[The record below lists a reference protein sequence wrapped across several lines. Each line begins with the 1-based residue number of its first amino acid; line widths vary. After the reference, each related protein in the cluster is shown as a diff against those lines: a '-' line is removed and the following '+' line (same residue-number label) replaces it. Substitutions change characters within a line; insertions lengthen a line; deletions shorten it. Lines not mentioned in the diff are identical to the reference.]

1 MKYALFGEST
11 FSNALCAAAEHAG
24 LDVQRCVWPA
34 EARDAQLALV
44 ACEMPRLESVALD
57 LAEMGVDVAVP
68 GLIAAEDGLLIRL
81 HAAFAA
87 WGRKLAPL
95 FPERYAP
102 NQRDVARILK
112 SRRLGRIGM
121 VEYLNLWNKGGSALY
136 PLAEALDAVSAWLG
150 LPVRMQ
156 GFRAGADDTD
166 VAVVNAEFACG
177 ALLNLQAAYSTAEQW
192 KAAYEISGSEGN
204 LAYDSASA
212 RSVRM
217 NQMTELET
225 RYPLLGTQLC
235 PLAAMLRDLPGKLAA
250 QEPGM
255 SPDVLALSA
264 CIIRAFL
271 KGGTENE

>member
-1 MKYALFGEST
+1 MKYALFGEGVYPD
-11 FSNALCAAAEHAG
+11 ALHVAAEHAG
-24 LDVQRCVWPA
+24 LDVQRYACPA

-44 ACEMPRLESVALD
+44 ACEMPQLESIALE
-57 LAEMGVDVAVP
+57 LAQMGVDAAVP
-68 GLIAAEDGLLIRL
+68 GWIAAEEGLLIRL

-87 WGRKLAPL
+87 RGRKLAAL

-112 SRRLGRIGM
+112 SGRLGRIGM
-121 VEYLNLWNKGGSALY
+121 VEYLNLCSGGRSALH

-156 GFRAGADDTD
+156 GFGAGSGDTD
-166 VAVVNAEFACG
+166 VAVLNAEFACG
-177 ALLNLQAAYSTAEQW
+177 ALLNLQTVCSPAEEW
-192 KAAYEISGSEGN
+192 KTAYEISGSEGN
-204 LAYDSASA
+204 LAYDSTAA

-217 NQMTELET
+217 NPMTELEA
-225 RYPLLGTQLC
+225 RYPLMGTQMC
-235 PLAAMLRDLPGKLAA
+235 PLAAMLRDLPARMNA

-271 KGGTENE
+271 KGGVGDE